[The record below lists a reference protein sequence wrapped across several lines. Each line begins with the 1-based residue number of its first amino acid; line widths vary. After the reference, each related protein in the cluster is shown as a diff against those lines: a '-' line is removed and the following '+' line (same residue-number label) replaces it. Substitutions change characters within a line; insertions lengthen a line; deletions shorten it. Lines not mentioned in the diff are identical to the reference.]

1 MDQSI
6 RKRKVPLQ
14 EIDRAAYLERFKRAT
29 EAWSGKTFKHFP
41 TQEAWNRYRQDV
53 KEGVERGEI
62 PF

>member
-14 EIDRAAYLERFKRAT
+14 DLDRAAYLERFKKAT
-29 EAWSGKTFKHFP
+29 EAWSGKTFAHFE
-41 TQEAWNRYRQDV
+41 TQEQWDRYKAEV
-53 KEGVERGEI
+53 AEGVERGTL